1 MKSPD
6 AKEPMMEAMSRVR
19 NGEILFIFLLILFLG
34 FAPAAA
40 VKVKVIVDNAS
51 IKATP
56 EIGGQTLANVP
67 LGTVLEAESKQG
79 EWYKVT
85 TEKDGTTVSGYIHEL
100 LVEETSEEES
110 PAGASSGGGL
120 TKSQG
125 EIIAEIEFK
134 MEDSKNLIRQE
145 TDFDKASGELRPL
158 LAKAFTIDDRA
169 RQKQVACEIYL
180 WLGLAA
186 AKKGDHYGALLEF
199 RNMFEVDSAYAKE
212 ATRNIY
218 DPVVSSFI
226 EQAEKQYRGIIVDY
240 SLEIATEPKEALIL
254 IDGKEVGLSP
264 EIYTTPIPKFALEVV
279 KEGYKPYKEEVF
291 LSQPSA
297 KKDIVLQSIGRT
309 LVVTSS
315 PPGAQVLLDGQDT
328 GKATDCQLPYV
339 PYGGHVLTLK
349 KPRYAVHEVNI
360 DLLEGPG
367 PLPVSAVL
375 TVKDYVFGQKL
386 GGPEAKI
393 FKAPRAIAFDGE
405 GNLYTTDESDFKVKK
420 FDPQGRFLAG
430 WGDAG
435 REFKSLKEPA
445 GIAFDG
451 QGFFY
456 VTDAKAGC
464 VMKFST
470 GGKFVARWGK
480 EGNKPDEFMIPLG
493 IAVDHSKDIY
503 VADSGNNRIVKYS
516 TGGVVKTAWEKQGTG
531 RGEFLFPTGLAVTA
545 QNEIIVVDRV
555 HIQKFSPEGE
565 IIAVW
570 GKPGAADG
578 DLNRPLGLA
587 VDPQGYIYVAD
598 TGNNRLQKFGP
609 DGRFITAWGSAG
621 TADGQMMG
629 PVGVAVNDKGSVFVL
644 ELENTR
650 IQEFRIPPP

>member
-1 MKSPD
+1 MDAIRLLKSRAVLLP
-6 AKEPMMEAMSRVR
+6 
-19 NGEILFIFLLILFLG
+19 FLLVPFLG
-34 FAPAAA
+34 LAPAQA

-67 LGTVLEAESKQG
+67 LGSVLEAESKQG

-85 TEKDGTTVSGYIHEL
+85 TAKEGATVSGYIHEL

-110 PAGASSGGGL
+110 SAVASSGGGL
-120 TKSQG
+120 TKPQG

-134 MEDSKNLIRQE
+134 MGDGKNLIRQE
-145 TDFDKASGELRPL
+145 TEFDKASGELRPL

-169 RQKQVACEIYL
+169 RQKQIACEIYL

-199 RNMFEVDSAYAKE
+199 RNMFEVDFAYAKE

-218 DPVVSSFI
+218 DPLVSRFI

-240 SLEIATEPKEALIL
+240 SLEIATDPKEATIL
-254 IDGKEVGLSP
+254 VDGKEVGLSP
-264 EIYTTPIPKFALEVV
+264 EIYTTPIPKFTLEII
-279 KEGYKPYKEEVF
+279 KEGYIPYKEEIF
-291 LSQPSA
+291 LSQPASR
-297 KKDIVLQSIGRT
+297 KDIVLQSIGRT
-309 LVVTSS
+309 LVVSSS
-315 PPGAQVLLDGQDT
+315 PAGAQVTLDGQDI
-328 GKATDCQLPYV
+328 GKVTDCQLPYV
-339 PYGGHVLTLK
+339 PYGSHTLILK

-360 DLLEGPG
+360 DVLEGPG
-367 PLPVSAVL
+367 PMTLSTVL
-375 TVKDYVFGQKL
+375 TVKDYIFGQKL

-405 GNLYTTDESDFKVKK
+405 GNLYATDESDFKIKK

-456 VTDAKAGC
+456 VTDARAGC

-470 GGKFVARWGK
+470 EGKFVAKWGK

-493 IAVDHSKDIY
+493 IAVDRSRDIY

-516 TGGVVKTAWEKQGTG
+516 TGGVVKTAWEKQGTEK
-531 RGEFLFPTGLAVTA
+531 GEFLFPAGIAVNA

-565 IIAVW
+565 VIAAW
-570 GKPGAADG
+570 GKPGTADG

-587 VDPQGYIYVAD
+587 VDPQGYIYIAD
-598 TGNNRLQKFGP
+598 SGNNRLQKFGP

-621 TADGQMMG
+621 SADGQMMG
-629 PVGVAVNDKGSVFVL
+629 PVGVAINDKGNVFVI
-644 ELENTR
+644 EMDNNR